1 MDRGERESGEP
12 RAGFLALVLVVPFID
27 IEKTRARTSFF
38 FFFFFLQGKGTVFGR
53 IKNSRPGNCKY
64 HALSAFSEKCY

>member
-1 MDRGERESGEP
+1 M
-12 RAGFLALVLVVPFID
+12 VPFID
-27 IEKTRARTSFF
+27 IGKTGAGTG
-38 FFFFFLQGKGTVFGR
+38 FFFFLDGGKGTVFGR